1 MVRRP
6 GGRSDGGE
14 PAVSEKD
21 PLLVGATRAKRALA
35 TGRVAGSGLRLAAR
49 RLLKREGPVDGLIGQ
64 ALADE
69 LDRMK
74 GMAMKVGQILSYFEG
89 ILPEDTHA
97 ALRVLQQGVT
107 TLPYER
113 VEDVLQEAFGRPVE
127 DLFERFEPD
136 PVAGAS
142 IGQVHRAWYRGEP
155 VAVKIQYPG
164 IVESIDGDFSRLGG
178 FSRLVSLGT
187 AVDGRPM
194 ADEMRERVRLE
205 CDYLLE
211 ATAQE
216 AFRIAFGAD
225 QRVEIPP
232 VILERTCSNVITTG
246 WADGRDLYELASQ
259 VSAEERNEAG
269 LVLLRFAYRSLFE
282 LGVVNADPHP
292 GNYIFPE
299 GGPVIFIDFGC
310 TRPFSPSF
318 LEAERNMM
326 KVVIEDR
333 RKDFRDALMATG
345 MVARERGFDFDL
357 HWRTLCH
364 QYAPYRS
371 DEFEFTL
378 GYVREAMEFSGPTNP
393 NLRKIAIA
401 PEWIWLQRLQWGLHA
416 VLARLGVRGSFA
428 PLMRELV
435 ALEPAPLTVADPGF
449 PI

>member
-1 MVRRP
+1 M
-6 GGRSDGGE
+6 
-14 PAVSEKD
+14 SEKD
-21 PLLVGATRAKRALA
+21 SLLIGASGAKRALA
-35 TGRVAGSGLRLAAR
+35 TGRVAGSGFRLAAR
-49 RLLKREGPVDGLIGQ
+49 RLFKREGPVDGLIGQ

-89 ILPEDTHA
+89 ILSEETHS

-113 VEDVLQEAFGRPVE
+113 VEEVLREAFGEPVE
-127 DLFERFEPD
+127 DLFDRFERG

-142 IGQVHRAWYRGEP
+142 IGQVHRAWYEGEP

-164 IVESIDGDFSRLGG
+164 VVESIDKDFSRLGG

-187 AVDGRPM
+187 AVDGRAI

-211 ATAQE
+211 AAAQE
-216 AFRIAFGAD
+216 AFRVAFRSD
-225 QRVEIPP
+225 RRVEIPP

-246 WADGRDLYELASQ
+246 WAGGRDLYEFASQ
-259 VSAEERNEAG
+259 ASAEERNEAG

-282 LGVVNADPHP
+282 LETVNADPHP

-299 GGPVIFIDFGC
+299 GGPVVFIDFGC

-318 LEAERNMM
+318 LEAERRIM
-326 KVVIEDR
+326 KVVIDDR
-333 RKDFRDALMATG
+333 KQDFRDALMATG
-345 MVARERGFDFDL
+345 IVAQERGFDFDL
-357 HWRTLCH
+357 HWRMLCH

-371 DEFEFTL
+371 DGFEFTID
-378 GYVREAMEFSGPTNP
+378 YVREAMEFSGPTNP
-393 NLRKIAIA
+393 NLRKIAIR
-401 PEWIWLQRLQWGLHA
+401 PEWVWLGRLQWGLHA
-416 VLARLGVRGSFA
+416 VLARLRVRGSFG
-428 PLMRELV
+428 PLMRELM
-435 ALEPAPLTVADPGF
+435 ALEPAPLAIPPDDGR
-449 PI
+449 